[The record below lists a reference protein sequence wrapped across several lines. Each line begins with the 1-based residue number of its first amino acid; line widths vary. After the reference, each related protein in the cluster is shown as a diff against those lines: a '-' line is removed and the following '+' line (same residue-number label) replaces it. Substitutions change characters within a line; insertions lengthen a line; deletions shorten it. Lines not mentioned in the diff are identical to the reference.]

1 MQERLDNSRFGAQ
14 RDGEGN
20 GGPRRRRC
28 AFATPRARAWRSTAR
43 AARRKRM
50 PGVGEACLARR
61 ANASRK
67 ARGASNLSGCGLVKA
82 ACAS

>member
-1 MQERLDNSRFGAQ
+1 MARATGV
-14 RDGEGN
+14 GV
-20 GGPRRRRC
+20 GGD
-28 AFATPRARAWRSTAR
+28 ALSPRARAWRSTAR